1 MSLTDE
7 LRAHGQTRPFLIAFR
22 ATLCIVAAAMMAAW
36 PANVQAAATADSGS
50 TSIRA
55 SGNQG
60 TPKMD
65 AAAAANIFREFLKK
79 RAAGEKIDP
88 AMVKQFI
95 DASNN
100 DPKTGPKVGEKVPDF
115 TLTDQNGKQWSS
127 HELMGPKGLLLV
139 FFRSADW

>member
-1 MSLTDE
+1 
-7 LRAHGQTRPFLIAFR
+7 
-22 ATLCIVAAAMMAAW
+22 
-36 PANVQAAATADSGS
+36 
-50 TSIRA
+50 
-55 SGNQG
+55 
-60 TPKMD
+60 MD
-65 AAAAANIFREFLKK
+65 AATAANIFREFLKK
-79 RAAGEKIDP
+79 RTAGGKIDP

-115 TLTDQNGKQWSS
+115 TLTDQNGKQWSL

>member
-1 MSLTDE
+1 MSRKNKSRAYRQKRPSLSGV
-7 LRAHGQTRPFLIAFR
+7 LRAAPLIFVASLVIQPAMALAAPSAGDSNPAVISSAN
-22 ATLCIVAAAMMAAW
+22 AT
-36 PANVQAAATADSGS
+36 S
-50 TSIRA
+50 
-55 SGNQG
+55 
-60 TPKMD
+60 PKMD

-79 RAAGEKIDP
+79 RAAGEKIEP
-88 AMVKQFI
+88 VLVKQFI

-115 TLTDQNGKQWSS
+115 SLTDQNGKQWSL